1 MKQMPMVLSMLLIGF
16 LPILVSCDDNKPA
29 VPAAQAKA
37 EEAIA
42 VPVPET
48 VLMAAAGSPGQADND
63 EAVSQYQQGKIEA
76 AIEGFQKAIKA
87 DPKSAEAQYNLG
99 LSFDRVGKHDEA
111 KAAFG
116 EATALSPTNPAITD
130 SAILK
135 KHTS

>member
-1 MKQMPMVLSMLLIGF
+1 MKQISIVLSVLLLGF
-16 LPILVSCDDNKPA
+16 VPILVSCDGNKPA
-29 VPAAQAKA
+29 IPAAQTKA
-37 EEAIA
+37 AEA
-42 VPVPET
+42 VPEPEAA
-48 VLMAAAGSPGQADND
+48 LMAAADSPGQAEND

-99 LSFDRVGKHDEA
+99 LSFDKMGKHDEA
-111 KAAFG
+111 KAAFS
-116 EATALSPTNPAITD
+116 EATALSPTNPAIND